1 MKFIFGPVPSRR
13 LGRSLGISPIPEKTC
28 NYTCI
33 YCQLGRTTH
42 FTNTREKFFPVE
54 DILIELEKALEQERE
69 IDFITIVGEG
79 EPTLYE
85 DLGLLISKIK
95 NLTSIPIAIITN
107 GALLYKEDVRKSL
120 LDADVIMPTLDAYSE
135 KIFRKINRPH
145 KEIKLEKVIEGFKE
159 FRKIYSNQIWLEVML
174 IKDINDD
181 IQSLKE
187 IRKIIDQLNV
197 DRVYINVPIRPPAE
211 SWVEIPPTFKLSEAQ
226 EILKA
231 ENIAYFEEILI
242 ESVDRETTP
251 ENQILNILKRHPLRN
266 EQIYTLF
273 PEISEKEIQEL
284 LDEMK
289 EQGIIESI
297 SYHNKIFWK
306 SKTR

>member
-1 MKFIFGPVPSRR
+1 MKYVFGPVPSRR

-42 FTNTREKFFPVE
+42 FTNTRKKFFPVE
-54 DILIELEKALEQERE
+54 DILVELEKALEQERE

-85 DLGLLISKIK
+85 DLGLLISKTK
-95 NLTSIPIAIITN
+95 NLTSKPIAVITN
-107 GALLYKEDVRKSL
+107 GALLYKEDVRKNL
-120 LDADVIMPTLDAYSE
+120 LEADVIMPTLDAYSE
-135 KIFRKINRPH
+135 KMFRKINRPH

-211 SWVEIPPTFKLSEAQ
+211 SWVEIPSTFKLSEAQ

-231 ENIAYFEEILI
+231 ESIAHFEEILI
-242 ESVDRETTP
+242 ESVDKETAP
-251 ENQILNILKRHPLRN
+251 ENQILSILKRHPLRI

-273 PEISEKEIQEL
+273 PEISEEDIEEL

-306 SKTR
+306 SKTK

>member
-1 MKFIFGPVPSRR
+1 V
-13 LGRSLGISPIPEKTC
+13 
-28 NYTCI
+28 
-33 YCQLGRTTH
+33 
-42 FTNTREKFFPVE
+42 
-54 DILIELEKALEQERE
+54 ALSKS
-69 IDFITIVGEG
+69 
-79 EPTLYE
+79 
-85 DLGLLISKIK
+85 LISKIK